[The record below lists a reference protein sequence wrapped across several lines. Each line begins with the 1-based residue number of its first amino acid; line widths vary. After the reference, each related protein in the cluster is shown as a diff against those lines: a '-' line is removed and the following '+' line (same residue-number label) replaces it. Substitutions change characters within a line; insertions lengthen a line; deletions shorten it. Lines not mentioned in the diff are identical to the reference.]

1 MEVRADDLVAQA
13 ERATANQEW
22 SLARDRWN
30 VLACSD
36 PRNKDFRAHL
46 AYARARERLEAGD
59 RAGGIEQLEW
69 VLRLAPSHAQAREM
83 LKQLSPVRF
92 GLGRLLRPR

>member
-1 MEVRADDLVAQA
+1 MEVCADELLVQA
-13 ERATANQEW
+13 ERATANQQW

-30 VLACSD
+30 VLACAD
-36 PRNKDFRAHL
+36 PQNKAFRANL

-69 VLRLAPSHAQAREM
+69 VIRLAPSHVQAREM
-83 LKQLSPVRF
+83 LKQLRPVRF
-92 GLGRLLRPR
+92 GLGRLLRR